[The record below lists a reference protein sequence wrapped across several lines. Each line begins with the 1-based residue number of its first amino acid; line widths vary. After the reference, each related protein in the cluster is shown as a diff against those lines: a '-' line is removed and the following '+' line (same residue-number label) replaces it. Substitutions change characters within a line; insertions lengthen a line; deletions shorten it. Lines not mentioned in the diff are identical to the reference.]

1 MLLFY
6 VLEYR
11 DKAPGLDRGLKPRAE
26 SEFSSRLLSNQNQIM
41 KMTDLYSASNLYNF
55 ESSSDEDEPRPALIS
70 TQHKPSVES
79 ETAAED
85 AEVIEELTKV
95 CFCGIYMQV
104 HVCIGFAP
112 PYVTRHQ
119 YTSFFSFYAQHFTRV
134 KFLSCR
140 MRR

>member
-11 DKAPGLDRGLKPRAE
+11 DKAPGLERGLKPRAE
-26 SEFSSRLLSNQNQIM
+26 SEFSSRLLSDQYQMM

-55 ESSSDEDEPRPALIS
+55 ESSSNEDESGPALIS

-79 ETAAED
+79 ETTAED

-95 CFCGIYMQV
+95 CVVEFLCRYMFV
-104 HVCIGFAP
+104 
-112 PYVTRHQ
+112 YD
-119 YTSFFSFYAQHFTRV
+119 
-134 KFLSCR
+134 
-140 MRR
+140 

>member
-1 MLLFY
+1 MLLYY

-11 DKAPGLDRGLKPRAE
+11 DKAPGLERGLKPRAE
-26 SEFSSRLLSNQNQIM
+26 SEFSSRLLSDENQMM

-55 ESSSDEDEPRPALIS
+55 ESSSDEDEPGPALIS

-95 CFCGIYMQV
+95 CFV
-104 HVCIGFAP
+104 VF
-112 PYVTRHQ
+112 
-119 YTSFFSFYAQHFTRV
+119 
-134 KFLSCR
+134 SCR
-140 MRR
+140 YMFVYA